1 MLNLGLCF
9 GKIKYHVP
17 EKIGLHFRKLIEYS
31 LLNIKNWL
39 SN

>member
-9 GKIKYHVP
+9 GKIIYQVP
-17 EKIGLHFRKLIEYS
+17 EIIGLHFRKLIEYS

>member
-31 LLNIKNWL
+31 LLKY
-39 SN
+39 